1 MGASDH
7 APWHKVRKSPGT
19 RLGPNQLIS
28 WKQKGRDGRPDE
40 VRELSE
46 VPDPLEGSNARA
58 TGVPPLGGE
67 NLTPGMAET
76 AMPRR
81 TIAHN

>member
-1 MGASDH
+1 MDAS
-7 APWHKVRKSPGT
+7 
-19 RLGPNQLIS
+19 
-28 WKQKGRDGRPDE
+28 DE

-58 TGVPPLGGE
+58 TGGTPVGGE

-76 AMPRR
+76 VMPRR